1 VPLLLAVSSSAAR
14 AVDLG
19 SGLSAGGTLAVT
31 SDYIYR
37 GVSESDGRAA
47 GQVDLHLAS
56 SGGGFLGVWSST
68 RYDGL
73 APYAQY
79 VVEPYLGY
87 RFDLG
92 NDWAASVGARARLL
106 VGGNQEI
113 NDDTEEI
120 SGSLTY
126 LDRWSV
132 SFTAIPNAVR
142 YWFYQRL
149 SRTPAYVADTTV
161 QWLIGG
167 GFFLT
172 AGAGYYYST
181 GTGPGI
187 ERATGYLYGNAG
199 LAYEYRRWRVDV
211 SYFFAQEAAQRLFPY
226 PTADNRVAAT
236 LTWRF

>member
-1 VPLLLAVSSSAAR
+1 VLLPLALGTAAAH

-19 SGLSAGGTLAVT
+19 NNLSVGGALTVT

-37 GVSESDGRAA
+37 GVSESEGRAA

-56 SGGGFLGVWSST
+56 TGGSFLGVWAST

-79 VVEPYLGY
+79 VIEPYIGH

-92 NDWAASVGARARLL
+92 NAWTASLGARAHLL
-106 VGGNQEI
+106 VGGDQEI
-113 NDDTEEI
+113 NDDTEEV

-126 LDRWSV
+126 LDVWSV
-132 SFTAIPNAVR
+132 SVTAIPNAVR
-142 YWFYQRL
+142 YWFYRRL
-149 SRTPAYVADTTV
+149 SRTPAYVADTSV
-161 QWLIGG
+161 QWLIDRH
-167 GFFLT
+167 FFLT
-172 AGAGYYYST
+172 AGVGYYYST

-187 ERATGYLYGNAG
+187 ERATGYLYGDAG
-199 LAYEYRRWRVDV
+199 VACEYRSWRLDV

-226 PTADNRVAAT
+226 PSADGRVAAT

>member
-1 VPLLLAVSSSAAR
+1 VLLLLAMSSSGACAF
-14 AVDLG
+14 DLG
-19 SGLSAGGTLAVT
+19 SGWSGGGTLAVT
-31 SDYIYR
+31 SDYLYR
-37 GVSESDGRAA
+37 GVSQSDGRAA
-47 GQVDLHLAS
+47 GQVDLHLS
-56 SGGGFLGVWSST
+56 TTSGNYLGVWSSS

-73 APYAQY
+73 EPYAKY
-79 VVEPYLGY
+79 VIEPYIGH

-92 NDWAASVGARARLL
+92 NAWGASLTARAHFL
-106 VGGNQEI
+106 VGGEQEI
-113 NDDTEEI
+113 NDDTEEL

-132 SFTAIPNAVR
+132 SFTAIPNGVR

-161 QWLIGG
+161 QWLISN

-172 AGAGYYYST
+172 AGVGYYYST

-199 LAYEYRRWRVDV
+199 LACEYGRWRLDV
-211 SYFFAQEAAQRLFPY
+211 GYFFAQEAAHRLFPY

-236 LTWRF
+236 LAWRF